1 MRKQIATLL
10 FIAIMAFTATAHYS
24 IHSMTTG
31 VKVESGSKQSD
42 ATKGMELKATD
53 VLIIP
58 SGGAVEIYNELDKRI
73 YQSTSTGRISLT
85 RLMMDARKM
94 ASDNRQ
100 NVTSHLRFAQK
111 GSKAD
116 DGRRVYVE
124 KGMVRRSLTTY
135 DPEGGNIEVDPRTLG
150 RYLAYQIVHTDNSV
164 ASAMPVVLTHGKVDG
179 HGLYFRVVNNIDFP
193 VYFNILK
200 LATDKSSE
208 ICNVEISSL
217 GQPDGSYVLL
227 PGQSITRE
235 QFDDLP
241 EGEKQVMV
249 MAHSRYDLDA
259 VLEEMNQAIAEKE
272 NITVEDSQPLPV
284 YILSL

>member
-1 MRKQIATLL
+1 MRKQIATILL
-10 FIAIMAFTATAHYS
+10 IAIMAFTASAHYS
-24 IHSMTTG
+24 IHSLTAG

-73 YQSTSTGRISLT
+73 YQSTSTGRVSLT

-111 GSKAD
+111 GSKVD

-150 RYLAYQIVHTDNSV
+150 RYLAYQIVNNGSIG
-164 ASAMPVVLTHGKVDG
+164 ASAMPVVLTHGKIDG

-200 LATDKSSE
+200 VETDKDAVSN
-208 ICNVEISSL
+208 IEISSL

-235 QFDDLP
+235 NFDDLP
-241 EGEKQVMV
+241 EGEKQIIV

-259 VLEEMNQAIAEKE
+259 VVEEMNQAISEK
-272 NITVEDSQPLPV
+272 NISVEDSQPLPI